1 MTDPGLDRDTQK
13 AMGAHYTPDD
23 LARYLAQ
30 LSWSHLPDRPSL
42 RVVDP
47 SCGDGG
53 LLLALAEAAPPGF
66 RGRLD
71 CVGIDQNADAVR
83 RAGERLAQSATTGS
97 AETTW
102 EGITTDFLSLMTE
115 VLVPQRLLFSRRAN
129 ALSDQ
134 LSGAFDLVIANP
146 PYVRTQV
153 LGATESKR
161 LRAALDLKGRVDLY
175 HAFVNTMTR
184 CLVDGGV
191 LALLCSNRFLTTLS
205 GESMRATLARGF
217 RVERI
222 VDLGDTRP
230 FAAAVLPAI
239 VIARRVRERP
249 TVQQP
254 TYLRIYQEATRTKD
268 VALAAPRRRDSI
280 FDALSEEKEGLYAVG
295 ESHYRV
301 ERGTLAPPTDGKE
314 PWTLASPESRE
325 WLATILARTRFRF
338 GEVADIRVGI
348 KTTADA
354 VFVRER
360 WDDLPE
366 NVQPE
371 AELIRPLIVHGR
383 CARFRLKQEPAM
395 TVLYPHETV
404 DGQRRAVD
412 LAKFPGAKAWLTR
425 HRSRLEERAY
435 LRDAGRGWYEIWV
448 PQRPEDWSRPKLVFP
463 DISERPRFAL
473 DESGA
478 VVQGNCYWIVPTAT
492 APPDIL
498 LLMLGVANSALA
510 LRFYDVACANRLYA
524 GRRRFITQYVAR
536 FPLPDPAS
544 AASQAIVDRTRE
556 LLQLGPADDAG
567 DATLDRRVSEAF
579 GLHG

>member
-1 MTDPGLDRDTQK
+1 
-13 AMGAHYTPDD
+13 
-23 LARYLAQ
+23 
-30 LSWSHLPDRPSL
+30 
-42 RVVDP
+42 
-47 SCGDGG
+47 
-53 LLLALAEAAPPGF
+53 
-66 RGRLD
+66 
-71 CVGIDQNADAVR
+71 
-83 RAGERLAQSATTGS
+83 
-97 AETTW
+97 
-102 EGITTDFLSLMTE
+102 
-115 VLVPQRLLFSRRAN
+115 
-129 ALSDQ
+129 
-134 LSGAFDLVIANP
+134 
-146 PYVRTQV
+146 
-153 LGATESKR
+153 
-161 LRAALDLKGRVDLY
+161 
-175 HAFVNTMTR
+175 
-184 CLVDGGV
+184 
-191 LALLCSNRFLTTLS
+191 
-205 GESMRATLARGF
+205 
-217 RVERI
+217 
-222 VDLGDTRP
+222 
-230 FAAAVLPAI
+230 
-239 VIARRVRERP
+239 
-249 TVQQP
+249 
-254 TYLRIYQEATRTKD
+254 
-268 VALAAPRRRDSI
+268 
-280 FDALSEEKEGLYAVG
+280 
-295 ESHYRV
+295 
-301 ERGTLAPPTDGKE
+301 
-314 PWTLASPESRE
+314 
-325 WLATILARTRFRF
+325 
-338 GEVADIRVGI
+338 
-348 KTTADA
+348 
-354 VFVRER
+354 
-360 WDDLPE
+360 
-366 NVQPE
+366 
-371 AELIRPLIVHGR
+371 
-383 CARFRLKQEPAM
+383 M